1 MQNNKKKSVS
11 VKDKLDGNEIDL
23 SLLELTEAPVKE
35 LAAVTRGTVLDL
47 SNNKLVTL
55 SIAFPTLTHLIK
67 LDLSKNQLK
76 ELPVNF
82 GDLKHLRHLDLY
94 SNELQ
99 RLPVS
104 FHQLKELKWLDLK
117 NNPLVSTLAEAAG
130 DCLDQK
136 GCQEAAKKVVKLM
149 TVVHAELEKKRLK
162 ELEEIKSQQM
172 AQKQEEDRA
181 KERERQEKKA
191 EKDKRKTEAVTKH
204 QAAVSQAAAKKS
216 AVNHAKS
223 EGAKNEKKNER
234 QQPKKMKPKVAGP
247 SFCAKFFMLLL
258 RLFILVGVAMAVVFA
273 LNWEGPLTL
282 DNAGK
287 VAVRSMDKTTAYGLE
302 VYDWASPHLLT
313 IREQWKQLSRFVAK
327 NGRDI
332 VNIAWERSVHYTRI
346 AQQEFWVSW
355 PIVMQRTGEVM
366 SLTGDTA
373 VHYWRIVCREA
384 PIYYKELVDKVT
396 QLFHGTQT
404 HAGNPS

>member
-1 MQNNKKKSVS
+1 
-11 VKDKLDGNEIDL
+11 
-23 SLLELTEAPVKE
+23 
-35 LAAVTRGTVLDL
+35 
-47 SNNKLVTL
+47 
-55 SIAFPTLTHLIK
+55 
-67 LDLSKNQLK
+67 
-76 ELPVNF
+76 
-82 GDLKHLRHLDLY
+82 
-94 SNELQ
+94 
-99 RLPVS
+99 
-104 FHQLKELKWLDLK
+104 
-117 NNPLVSTLAEAAG
+117 
-130 DCLDQK
+130 
-136 GCQEAAKKVVKLM
+136 
-149 TVVHAELEKKRLK
+149 
-162 ELEEIKSQQM
+162 M

-234 QQPKKMKPKVAGP
+234 QQPKKMKPKVAGITFNSNSLVSVLFYRFVFVDSGP

-258 RLFILVGVAMAVVFA
+258 RLFILVGVAMTVVFA

-327 NGRDI
+327 NGSDI
-332 VNIAWERSVHYTRI
+332 VNILWDRLCVT
-346 AQQEFWVSW
+346 W
-355 PIVMQRTGEVM
+355 PIVQKRTGEVM